1 MWKEG
6 FRQLRLQRPGL
17 VAASWGQLSLM
28 SLKRVEHRGRGVLV
42 GLLGC
47 RSSFCARILKSG
59 NTETS
64 GKPPDRFGRG
74 ASLTFGEAA
83 EQRVLKGQLLPAPLH
98 PKVTSACKV
107 SLSNP
112 HPTLEWIAF
121 QMRCTK
127 SFLRVAPWNDARPAA
142 PS

>member
-121 QMRCTK
+121 QVRCTK
-127 SFLRVAPWNDARPAA
+127 SFLRVALWNDARPAA

>member
-59 NTETS
+59 NR
-64 GKPPDRFGRG
+64 DLR
-74 ASLTFGEAA
+74 EATR
-83 EQRVLKGQLLPAPLH
+83 QVLAGGFIDI
-98 PKVTSACKV
+98 
-107 SLSNP
+107 
-112 HPTLEWIAF
+112 WGGG
-121 QMRCTK
+121 
-127 SFLRVAPWNDARPAA
+127 
-142 PS
+142 